1 MNPEHLLHTGRRG
14 RYRPLLLAVQL
25 AIASAPVLACG
36 PDFPLRLLDDRGQTL
51 SELPEGNF
59 AFEVSRLGQRIDGLG
74 QATEATLSPYWDD
87 EDERDNGQRQQAE
100 SQGLNSNQ
108 TALIKQLRQ
117 LGSSEL
123 DQVLKAELPTELRL
137 YTAAAIAFGQGEL
150 ASARDYFNQ
159 LLALPP
165 AERPLRS
172 TWAAYSLGRTLAALS
187 TEAQPGDSTE
197 SAAELRQQAIAAFRL
212 SRQLTIDGFADPLE
226 LGIASL
232 GEEARLLLADGD
244 WHTAIA
250 LYASQQLHGS
260 TTGYSS
266 LKQLSNRLWQL
277 DEAQLQALLPQPN
290 VARLITASL
299 FARVN
304 WSWGEPPPGFR
315 QQLNRLL
322 LAGDQLQVDGDRLA
336 ALSYQYGAYDTARH
350 FLRNAGDSGLA
361 WWLRA
366 KLALQQGDLAAASAA
381 YAHAAKVFPSDEEWG
396 WRRDDNWNWETLN
409 PQCRING
416 EHAILALER
425 GDYLQAFELLY
436 SSGER
441 YWQDA
446 AEVAERVLTIDEL
459 KAFVDARVAAIDE
472 SKLPTADSYQPWPVD
487 VRLRELLGRR
497 LLRSERWAEAPAYFA
512 TATRRQLAT
521 DYGDYRQQG
530 VNNWTALGRAQA
542 LYQAATIA
550 RQQGM
555 ELLGSEMAPD
565 YANLGGW
572 YSLGEAELSPGPWR
586 NAAEL
591 QRQQQHL
598 PEPNQRYH
606 YRFTAVRLAEQA
618 ATELPARSQAFAAVL
633 CNASGWIEYQD
644 LASAQRLYQ
653 RYVAEGPYVP
663 WAANFGHQCQQ
674 PEFDAIWPR
683 QWQQFRDDLRRS
695 LRPWKWPLAAAGLGL
710 TALLLMLW
718 RRRRQRQA
726 AVSQD

>member
-1 MNPEHLLHTGRRG
+1 MNPELRYHHRRC
-14 RYRPLLLAVQL
+14 RPLLLALQL
-25 AIASAPVLACG
+25 AIATTPALACG
-36 PDFPLRLLDDRGQTL
+36 PDFPLRLLDERSQTL

-59 AFEVSRLGQRIDGLG
+59 AFEVSRLGQPIAGLG

-87 EDERDNGQRQQAE
+87 ENERDNGQRQQAE
-100 SQGLNSNQ
+100 AQGLSSSQ
-108 TALIKQLRQ
+108 AALIAQLRR
-117 LGSSEL
+117 LGSGEL
-123 DQVLKAELPTELRL
+123 DTILKSDLPAELRL
-137 YTAAAIAFGQGEL
+137 YTAAAVAFGHGEL
-150 ASARDYFNQ
+150 VSARDYFNQ

-187 TEAQPGDSTE
+187 AGVLPDDSAE
-197 SAAELRQQAIAAFRL
+197 SAAQLRQQAIAAFRL

-244 WHTAIA
+244 WHNAIA

-277 DEAQLQALLPQPN
+277 DEAQMQALLTQPN
-290 VARLITASL
+290 VARLVTASL

-322 LAGDQLQVDGDRLA
+322 VAGDQLQVESDRLA
-336 ALSYQYGAYDTARH
+336 ALSYQFGAYDAARH
-350 FLRNAGDSGLA
+350 FLASAGDSGLA

-366 KLALQQGDLAAASAA
+366 KLALQQGETATASAA

-416 EHAILALER
+416 ENAILALER
-425 GDYLQAFELLY
+425 GDYIQAFELLY

-446 AEVAERVLTIDEL
+446 AEVAERVLTVDEL

-472 SKLPTADSYQPWPVD
+472 SKLPADNYEPWPVE

-512 TATRRQLAT
+512 TAVQQQLAT
-521 DYGDYRQQG
+521 SYGDYRQQG
-530 VNNWTALGRAQA
+530 LNNWTAVGRAQA

-550 RQQGM
+550 RQQGL
-555 ELLGSEMAPD
+555 ELLGSELAPD
-565 YANLGGW
+565 YAALGGW
-572 YSLGEAELSPGPWR
+572 YSLGDAQLSPGPWR
-586 NAAEL
+586 NAAEME
-591 QRQQQHL
+591 RQQQHL
-598 PEPNQRYH
+598 PEPNRRYH
-606 YRFTAVRLAEQA
+606 YRFTAVSLAEQA
-618 ATELPARSQAFAAVL
+618 AAELPPRSQAFAAVL
-633 CNASGWIEYQD
+633 CNAAGWIEYQD
-644 LASAQRLYQ
+644 LASAERLYQ

-674 PEFDAIWPR
+674 PAFDAVWPR
-683 QWQQFRDDLRRS
+683 QWRQYRDDLRRS
-695 LRPWKWPLAAAGLGL
+695 LRPWKWPLAGAGLGL
-710 TALLLMLW
+710 MVVVLMLW
-718 RRRRQRQA
+718 RRSKRHR
-726 AVSQD
+726 VVKTD